1 MKKALIT
8 GVTGMVGSHLA
19 DYLLSNTS
27 WKIFGACRW
36 RSPIENIQHLNK
48 RVMTDSNYKKYS
60 DLTLEELEDVVQ
72 DIENMSLAALKQQK
86 KDLRITMLKTVQEAK
101 KEIEKRLKK

>member
-1 MKKALIT
+1 
-8 GVTGMVGSHLA
+8 
-19 DYLLSNTS
+19 
-27 WKIFGACRW
+27 
-36 RSPIENIQHLNK
+36 
-48 RVMTDSNYKKYS
+48 MTDSNYKKYS

-101 KEIEKRLKK
+101 KEIAKRLKK